1 MDLLK
6 TPLLFA
12 HLIPEKKTMKK
23 RIFND
28 ESLIYARVP
37 LGTQQHVRW
46 HIDDHA
52 QRAMVTLQDPK
63 LNVA

>member
-12 HLIPEKKTMKK
+12 HLISEKKTMKK

-37 LGTQQHVRW
+37 FGDT
-46 HIDDHA
+46 A
-52 QRAMVTLQDPK
+52 TRAL
-63 LNVA
+63 AH